1 MEHARE
7 QCAGVQPLA
16 PIADLV
22 LSYAGQRLVSGRA
35 SNIKPNVNNLCKKM
49 NTNVQTRLVMTQVNK
64 KKKKNCHRCN
74 KAAEQWKLDDC

>member
-1 MEHARE
+1 
-7 QCAGVQPLA
+7 
-16 PIADLV
+16 
-22 LSYAGQRLVSGRA
+22 
-35 SNIKPNVNNLCKKM
+35 M